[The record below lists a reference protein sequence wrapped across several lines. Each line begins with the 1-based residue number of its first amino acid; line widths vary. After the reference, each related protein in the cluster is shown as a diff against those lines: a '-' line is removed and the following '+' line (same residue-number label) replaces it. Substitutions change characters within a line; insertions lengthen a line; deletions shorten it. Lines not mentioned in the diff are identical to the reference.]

1 MSLRCDTRRV
11 LSGDRSEAVQSDLSC
26 YAGVDRLTGM
36 THSLDLAAYFARIG
50 YTGSQ
55 APTLATLNAMMSRHV
70 QSIPFENLD
79 VLLNRPISIETAAI
93 VDKLVHQR
101 RGGYCF
107 EHNTL
112 FLCALEA
119 LGFTVTAISARSR
132 YQRAVRDS
140 LPRTHVFL
148 RVELEGES
156 YLVDVGFGGL
166 SLTASLRLVLDGS
179 QDTPNEPRRIVS
191 EGRWDGFKLRAPDA
205 VLVHQAY
212 FANNWHDLC
221 EFTLE
226 PMSPIDRE
234 MGNWYTSTHPRSHFR
249 EHLMVAR
256 ATPEG
261 RVILSD
267 SEFTWRQRDGS
278 AKSRVL
284 QTHGELLD
292 TLAAHFDLNFPGN
305 TRFAC
310 PALTLTS

>member
-1 MSLRCDTRRV
+1 MAS
-11 LSGDRSEAVQSDLSC
+11 
-26 YAGVDRLTGM
+26 VDRLTCM

-55 APTLATLNAMMSRHV
+55 APTLATLNAIMEQHV

-79 VLLNRPISIETAAI
+79 VLLNRPISIESMAI
-93 VDKLVHQR
+93 EDKLVHQR

-112 FLCALEA
+112 FLCMLEA

-132 YQRAVRDS
+132 YQRTGKES

-166 SLTASLRLVLDGS
+166 SLTATLRLALDVS
-179 QDTPNEPRRIVS
+179 QDTPHEPRRIVS
-191 EGRWDGFKLRAPDA
+191 EGRWDGFELRAPDA
-205 VLVHQAY
+205 VLLHQAH
-212 FANNWHDLC
+212 FANSWHDLY

-234 MGNWYTSTHPRSHFR
+234 MGNWYTSAHPGSHFR

-256 ATPEG
+256 ATPDG
-261 RVILSD
+261 RVTLCD
-267 SEFTWRQRDGS
+267 SELIWRQRDGS
-278 AKSRVL
+278 AKSRIL
-284 QTHGELLD
+284 QTHRELLD
-292 TLAAHFDLNFPGN
+292 TLAEHFGLHFPGN
-305 TRFAC
+305 TRFGC
-310 PALTLTS
+310 PALTFTS